1 MTVGKTRKP
10 NSVVAGH
17 DWKSQLTLQTMVLP
31 ALIALT
37 VRRIPPEVL
46 ASCRERAEGMWQ
58 DGRPKKWYFALPVVG
73 AWLLPALLLWKA
85 VS

>member
-31 ALIALT
+31 ALIVVIVISYFPRYGVSIAFKDYN
-37 VRRIPPEVL
+37 IFKGIA
-46 ASCRERAEGMWQ
+46 AS
-58 DGRPKKWYFALPVVG
+58 P
-73 AWLLPALLLWKA
+73 
-85 VS
+85 